1 MFPCFHRGC
10 SGHDRELAA
19 IYHTLEHLVATV
31 DQIQQDFET
40 FKTDS
45 TTAFQTI
52 QATVDEL
59 KTELAAALA
68 GGVPAPVQVKLDA
81 LDAAILAADASLKP
95 APAVDGSSST
105 PSDASTPTDVPPA
118 A

>member
-10 SGHDRELAA
+10 SGHEGRIEA

-45 TTAFQTI
+45 TTALQTI

-59 KTELAAALA
+59 KAELAAANA
-68 GGVPAPVQVKLDA
+68 GGVPAPVQEKLDA
-81 LDAAILAADASLKP
+81 LDAAILAADAALTP
-95 APAVDGSSST
+95 APAAEATSSA
-105 PSDASTPTDVPPA
+105 PGDAPA